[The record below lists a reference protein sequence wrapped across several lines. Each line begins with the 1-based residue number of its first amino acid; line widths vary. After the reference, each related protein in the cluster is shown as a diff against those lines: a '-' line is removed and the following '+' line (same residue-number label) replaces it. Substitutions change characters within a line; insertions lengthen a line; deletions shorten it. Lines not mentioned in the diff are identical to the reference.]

1 EAVEAALATPA
12 GGFGGGSVRGAMVQ
26 LYTEG
31 INVGYRGYEALG
43 ITPQYA
49 FGHGLSYTTFD
60 HRDLRVDGDELTVTV
75 NVTNTGDM
83 LGTDTVQ
90 VYAGPL
96 PVPVNTAPK
105 ALAGFGQVTLAP
117 GESRDVTISLDP
129 ESLSYWDVEADQ
141 WQIADGDVPL

>member
-1 EAVEAALATPA
+1 
-12 GGFGGGSVRGAMVQ
+12 
-26 LYTEG
+26 
-31 INVGYRGYEALG
+31 
-43 ITPQYA
+43 
-49 FGHGLSYTTFD
+49 
-60 HRDLRVDGDELTVTV
+60 VTV

-141 WQIADGDVPL
+141 WQIADGDVPLMVGNASDDIQLTGTIAVSEDDAP